1 MPSTTMATIIKM
13 IELLPENQQ
22 ENIATHLREYI
33 ADLED
38 KIRWDNKF
46 RSTQSG
52 LSKIAKEV
60 KKEVSEGKAQG
71 FDYEKLWE

>member
-13 IELLPENQQ
+13 IELLPANQQ

-38 KIRWDNKF
+38 EIRWDNEF
-46 RSTQSG
+46 RNTQSE

-60 KKEVSEGKAQG
+60 RKEVCEGKAQG
-71 FDYEKLWE
+71 FDYEKL